1 MLQPGTPLYVPMNPP
16 KKNGGQRLVEMGGLA
31 VSLMMAP
38 EVFWN
43 PLSQAMKDSLAVRM
57 LSYGEG
63 ETFDTNWQF
72 FNINI
77 MSFFLSQGYQINK
90 AYLEFLLKRVLASYS
105 GNGWYHDG
113 FCLIIIACG
122 LSTLWLFVG

>member
-1 MLQPGTPLYVPMNPP
+1 
-16 KKNGGQRLVEMGGLA
+16 MGGLA

-72 FNINI
+72 
-77 MSFFLSQGYQINK
+77 
-90 AYLEFLLKRVLASYS
+90 
-105 GNGWYHDG
+105 
-113 FCLIIIACG
+113 LI
-122 LSTLWLFVG
+122 LTL